1 MNICSLRTPFACL
14 YALFPYDDVSPDGWY
29 EILVVSKMEE
39 IGESAT
45 FPPTRLTE
53 PCPREARRPAQ

>member
-1 MNICSLRTPFACL
+1 MNICSLWTPFACL
-14 YALFPYDDVSPDGWY
+14 YALFPYDDVSPNGWY
-29 EILVVSKMEE
+29 EMLVGSKMEE

-53 PCPREARRPAQ
+53 P